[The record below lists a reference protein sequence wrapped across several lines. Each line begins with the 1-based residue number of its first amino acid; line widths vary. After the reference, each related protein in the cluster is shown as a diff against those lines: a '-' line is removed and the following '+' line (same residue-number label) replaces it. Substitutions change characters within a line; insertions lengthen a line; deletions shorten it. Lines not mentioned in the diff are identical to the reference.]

1 MYHPSSKKQVLHRE
15 IPQLLQ
21 MIPITVSFS
30 LQIQS
35 DKLEKEYQEEVSRL
49 REDKISLSNKLEH
62 TRSLLENLE
71 SKYRKDTGAL
81 TDKVSVG

>member
-1 MYHPSSKKQVLHRE
+1 
-15 IPQLLQ
+15 